1 MPNHI
6 TTILRAPQEVIH
18 TLLTEEG
25 VDFNRI
31 IPMPDDVIKGG
42 IGHAKI
48 DGEMQ
53 KVYWPEGKR
62 TEDDPMGLKV
72 EPIPYPE
79 GATDWYEW
87 SINNWGTKWNAYDHE
102 LSEDDTV
109 VRFDTAWAHPYPVI
123 TKLSEMYPDVLLA
136 VIYAD
141 EDLGSNF
148 GAYAMQNGV
157 MSEMPTPEEGTP
169 EARDLAS
176 LIKYGKHYSDLYDED
191 EVSEDSPVIFI
202 DTEQKEFSPIEVLR
216 HALHGPKGS

>member
-1 MPNHI
+1 MPNHV
-6 TTILRAPQEVIH
+6 TTILRAPTEVIH
-18 TLLTEEG
+18 TLLTEGG
-25 VDFNRI
+25 VDFNRV

-53 KVYWPEGKR
+53 KVYWPEGER
-62 TEDDPMGLKV
+62 TEDDPLGLKV
-72 EPIPYPE
+72 EPVLYPE

-87 SINNWGTKWNAYDHE
+87 SIENWGTKWNAYDHE
-102 LSEDDTV
+102 LSEEDTV

-123 TKLSEMYPDVLLA
+123 DAFSKQHPEVLMQ

-148 GAYAMQNGV
+148 GAYAIRNG
-157 MSEMPTPEEGTP
+157 EMKELPTPEEGTP

-176 LIKYGKHYSDLYDED
+176 LIKYGKHYRDLYDED
-191 EVSEDSPVIFI
+191 EEGEAPAVVFI
-202 DTEQKEFSPIEVLR
+202 DTEQKEFSPLEVLR
-216 HALHGPKGS
+216 HSLHVGGQ